1 MLIHY
6 QSHSLIAIIRIA
18 VVDKSNEN
26 IAESE
31 WIIEPFDAYVI
42 LGWGNSNHSCLSKI
56 NIHNF

>member
-6 QSHSLIAIIRIA
+6 QSHGLIAIIRIA
-18 VVDKSNEN
+18 VNDKSNEN

-42 LGWGNSNHSCLSKI
+42 LCWEIPIIPFCLR
-56 NIHNF
+56 

>member
-6 QSHSLIAIIRIA
+6 QSHGLIAIIRIA

-26 IAESE
+26 TAQSE

-42 LGWGNSNHSCLSKI
+42 LCWEIPIIPFCLR
-56 NIHNF
+56 